1 MNKFKSHFSFSKQ
14 ERSGIFF
21 LLLIIVV
28 LQVVFY
34 VMKYN
39 SSKVDGNLLIE
50 EGTQAKIDSLKQ
62 RSLEKDSSRIFSFN
76 PNFISDYKG
85 YTLGMSLEEIDRL
98 HTFRVQNKFVN
109 NADEFQKVT
118 QVSDSLLKV
127 ISPYFKFPEWT
138 KNKSKSQNN
147 ISIQTTQKDLI
158 TDNDNFQI
166 YDLNSATA
174 EDLKSVF
181 GIGDKLSTRIV
192 KFRDRLG
199 GFLLDDQLNDVYGM
213 EPEVVGRTLEKFQ
226 ILSKPTIKKININIA
241 TVDEIAQ
248 LIYIRYNVAARIV
261 EYREINGS
269 ISSLNELTKIVDFP
283 VDKIHRIE
291 LYLSL

>member
-28 LQVVFY
+28 LQVVFF
-34 VMKYN
+34 VMKYT
-39 SSKVDGNLLIE
+39 SSKPDGNLLIDE
-50 EGTQAKIDSLKQ
+50 ETQSKIDALKE
-62 RSLEKDSSRIFSFN
+62 RSQEKDSIQIFPFN
-76 PNFISDYKG
+76 PNFISDHKG
-85 YTLGMSLEEIDRL
+85 YTLGMSMKEIDRL
-98 HTFRVQNKFVN
+98 HALRAQNKFVN
-109 NADEFQKVT
+109 NADEFQRVT

-138 KNKSKSQNN
+138 KNKSTGQNKTS
-147 ISIQTTQKDLI
+147 ISTTRKDLKNKGEI
-158 TDNDNFQI
+158 LQI

-174 EDLKSVF
+174 EDLKSVN
-181 GIGDKLSTRIV
+181 GIGDKLSNRIV

-199 GFLLDDQLNDVYGM
+199 GFLLNDQLHDVYGL
-213 EPEVVGRTLEKFQ
+213 EPDVVDRTLEKFQ
-226 ILSKPTIKKININIA
+226 VLSKPTINKININIA

-248 LIYIRYNVAARIV
+248 LIYIRYNVAAGIV

-269 ISSLNELTKIVDFP
+269 ISSFKELKKIEDFP
-283 VDKIHRIE
+283 VDKIQRIE

>member
-1 MNKFKSHFSFSKQ
+1 MNKLKSHFSFSKQ

-21 LLLIIVV
+21 LLLIIVT

-34 VMKYN
+34 VMNYAF
-39 SSKVDGNLLIE
+39 SPMEGKVVIDKE
-50 EGTQAKIDSLKQ
+50 TQAKFDALKQ
-62 RSLEKDSSRIFSFN
+62 KSQEKDSIRIFPFN

-85 YTLGMSLEEIDRL
+85 YTLGMSLEEINRL
-98 HTFRVQNKFVN
+98 HAFRAQHEFVN

-118 QVSDSLLKV
+118 LVSDSLLQV

-138 KNKSKSQNN
+138 NNKSTNHKRTSTLRN
-147 ISIQTTQKDLI
+147 QKDLI
-158 TDNDNFQI
+158 TENDKFQV
-166 YDLNSATA
+166 YDLNNATA
-174 EDLKSVF
+174 EDLKTVN
-181 GIGDKLSTRIV
+181 GIGDKLSARIV

-199 GFLLDDQLNDVYGM
+199 GFLLDDQLNDVYGL
-213 EPEVVGRTLEKFQ
+213 EPEVVVRTLEKFQ
-226 ILSKPTIKKININIA
+226 VLSRPSIKKININSA
-241 TVDEIAQ
+241 TVDEIAK
-248 LIYIRYNVAARIV
+248 LIYIRYNVATNIV

-269 ISSLNELTKIVDFP
+269 ISSFNELTKIVDFP